1 MARCPALAN
10 QLTTCTTT
18 TTTPQ
23 AAGVDKRGRKVEKS
37 EDSSALHKYYKL
49 DKDEARQWAEGGDD
63 KGEGEDSSDEVE
75 TKLARLNALARGDAE
90 LSSSGSSS
98 SDDEDEEGDAAAAAV
113 EGVTPGVT
121 DEDAERSD
129 IRTRRLAAVNMDWE
143 HVNSTDILA
152 ALQVAHT
159 HALLRRCQPTVCLV
173 SRGVVL

>member
-1 MARCPALAN
+1 M
-10 QLTTCTTT
+10 
-18 TTTPQ
+18 
-23 AAGVDKRGRKVEKS
+23 EKS

-63 KGEGEDSSDEVE
+63 KGEGGGEDSSDEVE

-159 HALLRRCQPTVCLV
+159 HTHYLRRCQPTVCFV